1 MSKLTI
7 SQLENHLLK
16 AADILR
22 NKMDASQY
30 KEYIFGMLF
39 LKRLSDIFDDEQAK
53 LKRSLELKGY
63 TKEEIAIELEDP
75 ESYRNAFF
83 VPKKARWVLEEKD
96 YIVPEKDGEE
106 IFKGILHLK
115 NNIAPKL
122 NAALKAIADANSS
135 LKNVFDSIDFTKKV
149 SNKQI
154 VSNDNL
160 QDFIVHFNKY
170 KLTNDNFVFP
180 DLLGAAYEYM
190 IKNFA
195 DSAGK
200 KGGEFY
206 TPAPVVQLMV
216 RIIKPKSG
224 MTVYDPT
231 CGSGGMLI
239 QSKQYVEELGEDS
252 RRLVIYGQD
261 NEPSVWSICKMNMI
275 MHGIPNAHIA
285 YEDTLV
291 NPAFVKRNGVEQ
303 FDRVI
308 ANPPFSQNYK
318 RNDKMQHQERFS
330 YGWAPETGK
339 KADLMFVQHM
349 IASLKD
355 DGIMVTVMPHG
366 VLFRGGKEGEIRKSI
381 LEDPN
386 DIVQAIIGLPPDLF
400 YGTGIPACLI
410 VVNKKKRETNPEL
423 TGKILIINADAEF
436 GEGKNQNYLRPE
448 DIEKILYVFENSLE
462 VPKYSRLVEIAEILD
477 KEKNDGN
484 LNIRRYVD
492 NTPEEEP
499 QNVKAHICGGIPKSE
514 VAQLNG
520 KLAKYEIK
528 EKDIFDDYTDEYY
541 KFKDECDTKAKIKE
555 VIHSNSGV
563 LSANDKMK
571 NTANEFWE
579 KAKIAIAQIHDKLK
593 INEFKKEYTKLIE
606 EFLVPVGVLDHY
618 QSIGVFANWWD
629 HSYTVRET
637 TEIETSGEKETKV
650 TVKEVINI
658 KNVFKTIKAEGFV
671 AALVSDEKIAK
682 EHFMSEL
689 KEIENLNDQIN
700 SAQNDL
706 QDYISTLEIETD
718 SDTEETEEK
727 EITAKD
733 IKKYF
738 KDLKNYSI
746 NEDERKLCDETLKR
760 IASLE
765 KIIKT
770 LNKEY
775 KVKDKE
781 LKEKI
786 DSIRERLSSEQ
797 CENMVMDLLKEALIV
812 ELDKY
817 LKAELD
823 KTVKAVQHLY
833 DKYFVSANE
842 LLQARADSENKLNE
856 FLKGLGYING

>member
-39 LKRLSDIFDDEQAK
+39 LKRLSDIFEDEQAK
-53 LKRSLELKGY
+53 LKKSLELKGY
-63 TKEEIAIELEDP
+63 SKEEIAVELEDP
-75 ESYRNAFF
+75 DSYRDAFF

-96 YIVPEKDGEE
+96 YIAPEKDGEE

-122 NAALKAIADANSS
+122 NAALKSIADANSS

-170 KLTNDNFVFP
+170 KLTSDNFVFP

-216 RIIKPKSG
+216 RIIKPKSD

-275 MHGIPNAHIA
+275 MHGIPNAKIA

-291 NPAFVKRNGVEQ
+291 NPAFVKGNRVEQ

-318 RNDKMQHQERFS
+318 RNDKMKHPERFS

-349 IASLKD
+349 MASLKD

-366 VLFRGGKEGEIRKSI
+366 VLFRGGKEGEIRKNI

-423 TGKILIINADAEF
+423 TDKVLIINADAEF

-462 VPKYSRLVEIAEILD
+462 VPKYSRRVKIEEILD
-477 KEKNDGN
+477 KDKNDGN

-492 NTPEEEP
+492 NTPDQEP

-520 KLAKYEIK
+520 KLAKYQIK
-528 EKDIFDDYTDEYY
+528 EKDIFDDFTDKFY
-541 KFKDECDTKAKIKE
+541 KFKPECDTKSKIKE
-555 VIHSNSGV
+555 KIHSNSGV
-563 LSANDKMK
+563 IAANNKMVK
-571 NTANEFWE
+571 TADEFWE
-579 KAKIAIAQIHDKLK
+579 KAQIAISQIHDKLK
-593 INEFKKEYTKLIE
+593 INEFKKKYTNLIE
-606 EFLVPVGVLDHY
+606 DYLVPVGVLDNY

-637 TEIETSGEKETKV
+637 TEIESSGEKETKV

-682 EHFMSEL
+682 EHFEDEL
-689 KEIENLNDQIN
+689 KEIENLNDKIN

-706 QDYISTLEIETD
+706 QEYISTLDIETD

-727 EITAKD
+727 EITAND
-733 IKKYF
+733 AKKYF
-738 KDLKNYSI
+738 KDLKNASN
-746 NEDERKLCDETLKR
+746 NEKERKLCDETLKR

-765 KIIKT
+765 KTIKT

-775 KVKDKE
+775 KIKDNE
-781 LKEKI
+781 LKAKV
-786 DSIRERLSSEQ
+786 DSIRERLTSEQ
-797 CENMVMDLLKEALIV
+797 CENMVMDLLKEALFA

-833 DKYFVSANE
+833 EKYYVSANE
-842 LLQARADSENKLNE
+842 LLQARDEAENKLNE